1 MDRWRPLKRR
11 GYPALSH
18 ALRRIAGWPFRVAA
32 DRAALRQLAGMS
44 ERELGDIQLTR
55 QDFRDAT
62 ALAARE
68 DHRPIAALG
77 AWRSLEPLVLNPP
90 SRARQPSA

>member
-1 MDRWRPLKRR
+1 MDTWRPLKRR
-11 GYPALSH
+11 RHLALAH
-18 ALRRIAGWPFRVAA
+18 ALRRVAGWPFRVAA

-44 ERELGDIQLTR
+44 ERELGDIQMTR

-62 ALAARE
+62 ALAPRE
-68 DHRPIAALG
+68 DHRPLATLG
-77 AWRSLEPLVLNPP
+77 PIRSNGPLVLNLS

>member
-1 MDRWRPLKRR
+1 MEHWSPLKRR

-18 ALRRIAGWPFRVAA
+18 ALRRVVGWPFRVAA

-44 ERELGDIQLTR
+44 ERELADIQLTR

-62 ALAARE
+62 ALAPRE
-68 DHRPIAALG
+68 DYRPLATLG
-77 AWRSLEPLVLNPP
+77 AIRRGRPLALNLV